1 MAYVK
6 AEMGSAATPTPPP
19 PDRSSVKRMLTLF
32 AVVAI
37 VGVLTLAFSVPLG
50 LFLLIIAEIFFAVAY
65 RRFSKSSKATNPPSR
80 G

>member
-6 AEMGSAATPTPPP
+6 VEMGSAAPPTPP
-19 PDRSSVKRMLTLF
+19 DRRSVRRMLTLF

-37 VGVLTLAFSVPLG
+37 VGVVTLAFSVPLG

-65 RRFSKSSKATNPPSR
+65 RRFSKSSKAASQPSPS
-80 G
+80 